1 MLKGGVPSYFI
12 YNRRTYFVFFHEAG
26 RASSIRP
33 LPLLH
38 WIGLGDD
45 IVYRIK
51 YLKRALT
58 PPRSH
63 MQQSIVLT
71 DLAAGCVSITQH
83 ISLCALIRS
92 ASRGRKAWL
101 YTLQVLN
108 GPSGNLD

>member
-1 MLKGGVPSYFI
+1 MSKGGVPSYFI

-33 LPLLH
+33 LPLPYR
-38 WIGLGDD
+38 IGLGDD
-45 IVYRIK
+45 IVYRSK

-71 DLAAGCVSITQH
+71 DLAAGCVSITQQVY
-83 ISLCALIRS
+83 ARS
-92 ASRGRKAWL
+92 SGMRRAGERRGCTRSRYSTA
-101 YTLQVLN
+101 QAEI
-108 GPSGNLD
+108 